1 MMSITRAAGWA
12 ALVIA
17 ALATGVAAVKP
28 VMGALMERLAI
39 HDGPWRT
46 TLSAGSNDANLYES
60 AAIAVAGLY
69 ALSKEETIYYTAFTD
84 SQGRTL
90 DGHCDY
96 RVSGVAL
103 PARWWSLTM
112 YGADNF
118 LVANAANIY
127 SRHANSLAFEPDGS
141 YVVAVSSN
149 TQPRNWLPSPEQGAF
164 SITARLYNPDPA
176 IFRDLTTVALP
187 KIECGACR

>member
-28 VMGALMERLAI
+28 VMGLLMERLAI
-39 HDGPWRT
+39 HDGPWRA
-46 TLSAGSNDANLYES
+46 TLSAGSSDANLYES

-84 SQGRTL
+84 NDGRTL
-90 DGHCDY
+90 EGRCDY
-96 RVSGVAL
+96 RVSGRPL

-118 LVANAANIY
+118 LVANPAEIY
-127 SRHANSLAFEPDGS
+127 SRHAGNLALEPDRS
-141 YVVAVSSN
+141 FVVLVSAKG
-149 TQPRNWLPSPEQGAF
+149 PFGNWLPSPAEGAF

-176 IFRDLTTVALP
+176 IFHDLTAVPLP
-187 KIECGACR
+187 KIERGVCR